1 MSMMETPFI
10 VSPKKNNGNSP
21 SITER
26 FVSQTNI
33 NSPQNMANRGTLVTS
48 GEFNKSNSQP
58 VQPWKRGKGSYNM
71 PNVLQTT
78 RYGLTKGTLGMNNNS
93 SASTGATGNIPN
105 VLQTTRYGLTHGTL
119 GLPNG
124 SSSPSAGGGGSSYS
138 STSVS
143 GTNPYGSYLD
153 QLQKL
158 YAQQQANLNA
168 YQQAQQQAA
177 QNAYNNNMAALNNAY
192 NQKIALL
199 DKNLN
204 NMKTQLASQYDYSK
218 GNINTDADRSL
229 KEAYVN
235 RMLSQKNLQ
244 QQLSAQGLSGG
255 ASESAMAG
263 LINNYGNARNEIDTT
278 RGENLAGLEQ
288 TYNSNLAD
296 LMSNYESARQNA
308 ADTRLQYQMQL
319 ENALA
324 NNSTDSYGNLY
335 NAMASLDSSY
345 LSAMQNALANQ
356 ASYSAKQT
364 SASNGVNRA
373 STSGNTDLSTFNGA
387 LAYAKKNVGPGNIN
401 DFVSQ
406 LAGNGYS
413 DADIAYILKKSGY
426 PVSGTNGMDTSQ
438 GDAIA
443 ATGNSASMNAIN
455 SVANFNPFATYTP
468 TYKPTTSLDTIAL
481 KYYLRNH

>member
-1 MSMMETPFI
+1 MPIF
-10 VSPKKNNGNSP
+10 
-21 SITER
+21 
-26 FVSQTNI
+26 
-33 NSPQNMANRGTLVTS
+33 PQNLNKMANTIKNTPGMVRNSASNAATGQTVKSIYTPPSTPQNTQKSQGFPTPSYGHL
-48 GEFNKSNSQP
+48 NKANP
-58 VQPWKRGKGSYNM
+58 TI
-71 PNVLQTT
+71 PNVMQTT
-78 RYGLTKGTLGMNNNS
+78 RYGLTQGTLGMNNGGNA
-93 SASTGATGNIPN
+93 ASGGDAAAAAGAG
-105 VLQTTRYGLTHGTL
+105 
-119 GLPNG
+119 
-124 SSSPSAGGGGSSYS
+124 SSPSNGGGGGYYS

-153 QLQKL
+153 QLQQL

-168 YQQAQQQAA
+168 YQRAQQQAA

-192 NQKIALL
+192 NQKLASL

-235 RMLSQKNLQ
+235 KMLSQKNMQ
-244 QQLSAQGLSGG
+244 QQLSAQGISGG

-296 LMSNYESARQNA
+296 IMSNYESARQNA

-324 NNSTDSYGNLY
+324 SNSTDSYSNLY

-345 LSAMQNALANQ
+345 LAAMQNALANQ

-364 SASNGVNRA
+364 SASNGVNNA

-387 LAYAKKNVGPGNIN
+387 LAYAKKNVGPSNIN

-413 DADIAYILKKSGY
+413 DADIAYILKKAGY

-438 GDAIA
+438 GDAMA
-443 ATGNSASMNAIN
+443 ATGNSTVSYIN
-455 SVANFNPFATYTP
+455 NHLRNFNPLGNTQVPNLPNQMTHRY
-468 TYKPTTSLDTIAL
+468 
-481 KYYLRNH
+481 

>member
-1 MSMMETPFI
+1 MSLIGNPFI
-10 VSPKKNNGNSP
+10 VSPKKTSNGSQSTLQNVASAVKNYKPTSLNIQGLKDYTSP
-21 SITER
+21 GT
-26 FVSQTNI
+26 
-33 NSPQNMANRGTLVTS
+33 PQNTQKNQTLQYGHISKANNPQTTL
-48 GEFNKSNSQP
+48 
-58 VQPWKRGKGSYNM
+58 

-78 RYGLTKGTLGMNNNS
+78 RYGLTQGTLGMNNGGN
-93 SASTGATGNIPN
+93 SASGGDAAAAAGAG
-105 VLQTTRYGLTHGTL
+105 
-119 GLPNG
+119 
-124 SSSPSAGGGGSSYS
+124 SSPSNGGGGGYYS

-153 QLQKL
+153 QLQQL

-168 YQQAQQQAA
+168 YQRAQQQAA

-192 NQKIALL
+192 NQKLASL

-356 ASYSAKQT
+356 AAYSAKQT

-387 LAYAKKNVGPGNIN
+387 LAYAKKNVGPSNIN

-413 DADIAYILKKSGY
+413 DADIAYILKKAGY

-438 GDAIA
+438 GDAMA
-443 ATGNSASMNAIN
+443 ATGNNTVSYIN
-455 SVANFNPFATYTP
+455 NHLRNFNPFVPYTP
-468 TYKPTTSLDTIAL
+468 TYSPTTSLDTIAL
-481 KYYLRNH
+481 KDYLRNN

>member
-1 MSMMETPFI
+1 MSIMGTPFI
-10 VSPKKNNGNSP
+10 VSPKKTSDGSQSTVQKVASAVKSYKPTSLNIQGLKDYTSP
-21 SITER
+21 GT
-26 FVSQTNI
+26 
-33 NSPQNMANRGTLVTS
+33 PQNTQKTKGAYPNNYISKANRP
-48 GEFNKSNSQP
+48 KP
-58 VQPWKRGKGSYNM
+58 
-71 PNVLQTT
+71 
-78 RYGLTKGTLGMNNNS
+78 
-93 SASTGATGNIPN
+93 NIPN
-105 VLQTTRYGLTHGTL
+105 VLETTRYGLTHGTL
-119 GLPNG
+119 GMPNG
-124 SSSPSAGGGGSSYS
+124 DNTASAGTATAGATLAGGSSPSGGGGSSYS

-153 QLQKL
+153 QLQQL

-192 NQKIALL
+192 NQKIASL

-356 ASYSAKQT
+356 AAYSAKQT

-387 LAYAKKNVGPGNIN
+387 LAYAKKNVGPSNIN

-413 DADIAYILKKSGY
+413 DADIAYILKKAGY
-426 PVSGTNGMDTSQ
+426 PVSGSNADTSQ
-438 GDAIA
+438 GDALVA
-443 ATGNSASMNAIN
+443 AGRQALLNGAQ
-455 SVANFNPFATYTP
+455 TYRQF
-468 TYKPTTSLDTIAL
+468 Y
-481 KYYLRNH
+481 

>member
-1 MSMMETPFI
+1 MPIF
-10 VSPKKNNGNSP
+10 
-21 SITER
+21 
-26 FVSQTNI
+26 
-33 NSPQNMANRGTLVTS
+33 PQNLNKMANTIKATPGMVKNSALNAATGQTVKSIYTPPSTPQNTQKRQGSPTPLY
-48 GEFNKSNSQP
+48 GHINKANP
-58 VQPWKRGKGSYNM
+58 TI

-78 RYGLTKGTLGMNNNS
+78 RYGLTKGTLGMNSGENAAS
-93 SASTGATGNIPN
+93 SGETTAGATLAG
-105 VLQTTRYGLTHGTL
+105 G
-119 GLPNG
+119 
-124 SSSPSAGGGGSSYS
+124 SSPSGGGGSSYS

-192 NQKIALL
+192 NQKIASL

-387 LAYAKKNVGPGNIN
+387 LAYAKKNVGPSNIN

-413 DADIAYILKKSGY
+413 DADIAYILKKAGY

-438 GDAIA
+438 GDAMA
-443 ATGNSASMNAIN
+443 ATGNSTVSYIN
-455 SVANFNPFATYTP
+455 NHLRNFNPLGNAQVPNLPNQMTHRY
-468 TYKPTTSLDTIAL
+468 
-481 KYYLRNH
+481 

>member
-1 MSMMETPFI
+1 MPIF
-10 VSPKKNNGNSP
+10 
-21 SITER
+21 
-26 FVSQTNI
+26 
-33 NSPQNMANRGTLVTS
+33 PQNLNKMANTIKATPGMV
-48 GEFNKSNSQP
+48 KNSAL
-58 VQPWKRGKGSYNM
+58 N
-71 PNVLQTT
+71 
-78 RYGLTKGTLGMNNNS
+78 
-93 SASTGATGNIPN
+93 AATGQTVKSIYTAPSTPQNTQKSQGSPTPLYGHINKANPTIPN
-105 VLQTTRYGLTHGTL
+105 VLQTTRYGLTQGTL
-119 GLPNG
+119 GKPGSTSG
-124 SSSPSAGGGGSSYS
+124 SSGANDASGSATLTGTGGAPSSGGGTSSSYS
-138 STSVS
+138 SSVS

-158 YAQQQANLNA
+158 YAQQKANLNA

-192 NQKIALL
+192 NQKIAPL

-263 LINNYGNARNEIDTT
+263 LINNYGNARNEIETT

-296 LMSNYESARQNA
+296 MMSNYESARQNA
-308 ADTRLQYQMQL
+308 ADTRLQYQIQL

-356 ASYSAKQT
+356 AAYSAKQT

-387 LAYAKKNVGPGNIN
+387 LAYAKKNVGPSNIN

-406 LAGNGYS
+406 LAENGYS
-413 DADIAYILKKSGY
+413 DADIAYILKKAGY
-426 PVSGTNGMDTSQ
+426 PVSGSNADTSQ
-438 GDAIA
+438 GDAMVA
-443 ATGNSASMNAIN
+443 AGRQALLNGAQ
-455 SVANFNPFATYTP
+455 TYRQF
-468 TYKPTTSLDTIAL
+468 Y
-481 KYYLRNH
+481 

>member
-1 MSMMETPFI
+1 M
-10 VSPKKNNGNSP
+10 
-21 SITER
+21 
-26 FVSQTNI
+26 
-33 NSPQNMANRGTLVTS
+33 
-48 GEFNKSNSQP
+48 
-58 VQPWKRGKGSYNM
+58 
-71 PNVLQTT
+71 
-78 RYGLTKGTLGMNNNS
+78 
-93 SASTGATGNIPN
+93 
-105 VLQTTRYGLTHGTL
+105 
-119 GLPNG
+119 
-124 SSSPSAGGGGSSYS
+124 
-138 STSVS
+138 
-143 GTNPYGSYLD
+143 
-153 QLQKL
+153 QKL

-192 NQKIALL
+192 NQKIASL

-263 LINNYGNARNEIDTT
+263 LINNYGNARNEIDTA

-387 LAYAKKNVGPGNIN
+387 LAYAKKNVGPSNIN

-413 DADIAYILKKSGY
+413 DADIAYILKKAGY
-426 PVSGTNGMDTSQ
+426 PVSGSNADTSQ
-438 GDAIA
+438 GDALVA
-443 ATGNSASMNAIN
+443 AGRQALLNGAQ
-455 SVANFNPFATYTP
+455 TYRQF
-468 TYKPTTSLDTIAL
+468 Y
-481 KYYLRNH
+481 

>member
-1 MSMMETPFI
+1 MPIF
-10 VSPKKNNGNSP
+10 
-21 SITER
+21 
-26 FVSQTNI
+26 
-33 NSPQNMANRGTLVTS
+33 PQNLNKMANTIKATPGMVKNSALNAAPGQTVKSIYTPPSTPQNTQKSQGSPTPLY
-48 GEFNKSNSQP
+48 GHINKANP
-58 VQPWKRGKGSYNM
+58 TI

-78 RYGLTKGTLGMNNNS
+78 RYGLTKGTLGMNSGENAAS
-93 SASTGATGNIPN
+93 SGETTAGATLAG
-105 VLQTTRYGLTHGTL
+105 G
-119 GLPNG
+119 
-124 SSSPSAGGGGSSYS
+124 SSPSGGGGSSYS

-192 NQKIALL
+192 NQKIASL

-204 NMKTQLASQYDYSK
+204 NMKTQLANQYDYSK

-356 ASYSAKQT
+356 AAYSAKQT

-387 LAYAKKNVGPGNIN
+387 LAYAKKNVGPSNIN

-413 DADIAYILKKSGY
+413 DADIAYILKKAGY
-426 PVSGTNGMDTSQ
+426 PVSGSNADTSQ
-438 GDAIA
+438 GDALVA
-443 ATGNSASMNAIN
+443 AGRQALLNGAQ
-455 SVANFNPFATYTP
+455 TYRQF
-468 TYKPTTSLDTIAL
+468 Y
-481 KYYLRNH
+481 

>member
-1 MSMMETPFI
+1 MSMMGTPFI

-21 SITER
+21 SMTER

-93 SASTGATGNIPN
+93 STSTGATGNIPN

-124 SSSPSAGGGGSSYS
+124 SNSPSAGGGGSSS

-153 QLQKL
+153 QLQQL

-192 NQKIALL
+192 NQKIASL

-356 ASYSAKQT
+356 AAYSAKQT

-387 LAYAKKNVGPGNIN
+387 LAYAKKNVGPSNIN

-413 DADIAYILKKSGY
+413 DADIAYILKKAGY

-438 GDAIA
+438 GDAMA
-443 ATGNSASMNAIN
+443 ATGNNTVSYIN
-455 SVANFNPFATYTP
+455 NHLRNFNPFVPYTP
-468 TYKPTTSLDTIAL
+468 TYSPTTSLDTIAL
-481 KYYLRNH
+481 KDYLRNN

>member
-1 MSMMETPFI
+1 MSIMGTPFI
-10 VSPKKNNGNSP
+10 VSPKKTSDGSQSTVQKVASAVKSYKPTSLNIQGLKDYTSP
-21 SITER
+21 GT
-26 FVSQTNI
+26 
-33 NSPQNMANRGTLVTS
+33 PQNTQ
-48 GEFNKSNSQP
+48 K
-58 VQPWKRGKGSYNM
+58 
-71 PNVLQTT
+71 
-78 RYGLTKGTLGMNNNS
+78 TKGTYPNNYISKANS
-93 SASTGATGNIPN
+93 PKPNIPN
-105 VLQTTRYGLTHGTL
+105 VLETTRYGLTHGTL
-119 GLPNG
+119 GMPNG
-124 SSSPSAGGGGSSYS
+124 DNTASAGTATAGATLAGGSSPSGVGGGSYS

-192 NQKIALL
+192 NQKIASL

-204 NMKTQLASQYDYSK
+204 NMKTQLARQYDYSK

-288 TYNSNLAD
+288 TYNRNLAD
-296 LMSNYESARQNA
+296 LMYNYESARQNA

-356 ASYSAKQT
+356 AAYSAKQT

-387 LAYAKKNVGPGNIN
+387 LAYAKKNVGPSNIN

-413 DADIAYILKKSGY
+413 DSDIAYILKKAGY
-426 PVSGTNGMDTSQ
+426 PVSGSNADTSQ
-438 GDAIA
+438 GDAMVA
-443 ATGNSASMNAIN
+443 AGRQALLNGAQ
-455 SVANFNPFATYTP
+455 TYRQF
-468 TYKPTTSLDTIAL
+468 Y
-481 KYYLRNH
+481 